1 MNHVARLAV
10 GLAFSAALLSAPIDA
25 SSQPVAPSAG
35 LVVVESPNSVA
46 ETEKRLIGALDAAG
60 LKLAARVDH
69 AANAEGAGLKLPP
82 TLLLIFGNPKAG
94 TVLMEKNRTIGID
107 LPLKALIWEAEG
119 KVRLA
124 YNDPAYLA
132 RRHGIDEVDPVVAQ
146 VRQALQRFTS
156 AATAQ

>member
-1 MNHVARLAV
+1 MAHVARLAV
-10 GLAFSAALLSAPIDA
+10 ALAFSAALLIAPIVA

-94 TVLMEKNRTIGID
+94 TVLMEKNRTVGID

-146 VRQALQRFTS
+146 VTQALQRLTS